1 MEHIHMVWKLRCPIH
16 IEAVES
22 VAVESH
28 GSPSCQLAL
37 FWSAHTCLQ
46 GILWSHGAPTFPDC
60 SSTRSLT
67 HSAASIPYLSF
78 PVPAAISSSFAW
90 FAEVGSGLVRL
101 AWSFVHSHDLWWSP
115 SECQVSLELSLAQR
129 DRLLGH
135 GRWSLLQRSRSCAF
149 GEREWLSGIG
159 HYCRMHWTIRNGSIG
174 TASYRMAMIMSC
186 WLTMGVMVGVG
197 SEGLVADI
205 SPRKTFQ

>member
-22 VAVESH
+22 VAVESR

-60 SSTRSLT
+60 SSTRSLI

-78 PVPAAISSSFAW
+78 PVPTAISSSFTW
-90 FAEVGSGLVRL
+90 FAEVGSGQVRL
-101 AWSFVHSHDLWWSP
+101 AWLFVRSHGLWWPP
-115 SECQVSLELSLAQR
+115 SERQVSLELSLAQT
-129 DRLLGH
+129 DWLLRH
-135 GRWSLLQRSRSCAF
+135 GRRSLLWWSQSCAF
-149 GEREWLSGIG
+149 GECRWLGRDRQDRPLS
-159 HYCRMHWTIRNGSIG
+159 
-174 TASYRMAMIMSC
+174 
-186 WLTMGVMVGVG
+186 
-197 SEGLVADI
+197 
-205 SPRKTFQ
+205 